1 MWMSVERIVFI
12 FCCKQKTAYELR
24 ISDWSSDVCSSDL
37 FVAQVEQR
45 GTHVDVLAQQRF
57 DREGIEAPLQFS
69 ATIQRDVSFG
79 RLAGFVVV
87 HQCTAA
93 IAGDVQP
100 VDVRSEEHRSELQSL
115 KRRSYDVI
123 GLNKYNIASRR
134 IAANLDASND

>member
-79 RLAGFVVV
+79 RLAGLVVA

-93 IAGDVQP
+93 I
-100 VDVRSEEHRSELQSL
+100 RSEERRVGKECVRTFRYRWSPAPLQ
-115 KRRSYDVI
+115 
-123 GLNKYNIASRR
+123 
-134 IAANLDASND
+134 